1 MSWESY
7 ITNRLMNFY
16 QFGHVYNNVLTDAI
30 IIDFKGKILATT
42 GISINYEESQK
53 LKEFFEQ
60 IINTILY
67 LKLGEKKYRILHY
80 EKDKHAYIR
89 DGEKGG
95 TIAKAKNLYV
105 IGFFDTKKIYTYDGE
120 KKIQCPGICN
130 TVVEELANELKSQ
143 GF

>member
-1 MSWESY
+1 
-7 ITNRLMNFY
+7 MNFN

-89 DGEKGG
+89 DGEIGG
-95 TIAKAKNLYV
+95 TIAKANNL
-105 IGFFDTKKIYTYDGE
+105 
-120 KKIQCPGICN
+120 
-130 TVVEELANELKSQ
+130 
-143 GF
+143 